1 MSDRPPEDQPQ
12 DDENPVVVSPS
23 AGDDGLALPDTP
35 YAPIP
40 VPIAEGPSGI
50 VCPNCGHRNRV
61 GTAICENCSTSLIGE
76 SAISTKQLNKQDK
89 QELTDSGELVRD
101 AIATAGSSNFTED
114 MMLRLEIE
122 GAATPILLFPKKETV
137 IGRRDPAT
145 GTMPDVDL
153 TSYAGYRMGVS
164 RRHSVIRLR
173 NNEIEIFDLGSSN
186 GTAVNGVKLPP
197 HQPQPLRDGDEITL
211 GKMTLKVLFQ
221 LRTRRRA

>member
-1 MSDRPPEDQPQ
+1 MPIPKE
-12 DDENPVVVSPS
+12 EPS
-23 AGDDGLALPDTP
+23 A
-35 YAPIP
+35 
-40 VPIAEGPSGI
+40 GI
-50 VCPNCGHRNRV
+50 VCPNCGHRNRP

-76 SAISTKQLNKQDK
+76 SAVSTKQLNKQDG
-89 QELTDSGELVRD
+89 QALTDSGELVRD
-101 AIATAGSSNFTED
+101 AISTAGSSSFTED
-114 MMLRLEIE
+114 MVLRLEIE

-173 NNEIEIFDLGSSN
+173 NNEVEIFDLGSSN
-186 GTAVNGVKLPP
+186 GTSVNGLKLQP

-211 GKMTLKVLFQ
+211 GKMTLRVLFQ
-221 LRTRRRA
+221 LRTRRRSTP